1 MLFPDVNAM
10 KDDIEAELL
19 VYSEKAENRKTE
31 ISNMH
36 NRQDIAGLY
45 ERLRSGSV
53 HTYLPSLPTFRQLP
67 VISMLQTAERDKK
80 SPSAVETLEKNPVMN
95 DLLNNQLK
103 KWTDK
108 AKMDFGAIL
117 GFPKNWKHASK
128 NILHPVERVT
138 ARFVCT
144 RCQRVDVKYREDG
157 CLDFTGAC
165 KHECG
170 VGNQKKGRIRKR
182 GPKSIWDSKNFAK
195 DDKVRYLFFSVVA
208 LFSKIVLRPSTR

>member
-1 MLFPDVNAM
+1 M
-10 KDDIEAELL
+10 KNDIEAELL
-19 VYSEKAENRKTE
+19 AYSAKADNRKTE
-31 ISNMH
+31 ISLMH
-36 NRQDIAGLY
+36 NRKDIAGLY
-45 ERLRSGSV
+45 ERLRSGTV
-53 HTYLPSLPTFRQLP
+53 HTYLPSLATFRQLP

-103 KWTDK
+103 KWIDK
-108 AKMDFGAIL
+108 AKMDFGVIL

-157 CLDFTGAC
+157 CLDFAGAC

-182 GPKSIWDSKNFAK
+182 GPKAVWDSKNFAK
-195 DDKVRYLFFSVVA
+195 DDKVRYFF
-208 LFSKIVLRPSTR
+208 LYRWRFLKKIVRRPSTH